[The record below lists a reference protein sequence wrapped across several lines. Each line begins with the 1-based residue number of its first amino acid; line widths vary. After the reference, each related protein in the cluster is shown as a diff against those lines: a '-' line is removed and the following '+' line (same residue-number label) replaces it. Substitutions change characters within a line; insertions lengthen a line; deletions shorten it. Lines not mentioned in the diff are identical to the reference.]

1 MNVNYFVKCRIC
13 NTFTRIRIPLG
24 YINEFPIRIHCGTCR
39 NIISGHVRIG
49 SNEPDCGINFDNVDV
64 FDEGTPR
71 YFAEVSG
78 ELPCN
83 KVENC
88 ENKNFMDYATRM
100 PGLNSIIQVG
110 FHNKDKF
117 TKNITDL
124 SNVTKRWKDIDVI
137 FNLFKNGKKEYI
149 IKLLKEL
156 NKKEYL
162 IENDIEVHREVHY
175 TFLKL
180 MKYIFVK
187 EDLKKY
193 ILNINKEISIID
205 MEQYNKLINFLDEK
219 NFLEKAYNEILDMLF
234 KFMDIL
240 PNLIPAIS
248 AMQYKC
254 INYEEQGISTCSFED
269 IKTFYIDAYEKILSL
284 IQIPICLDN
293 IKYRGEYNKFSS
305 SKNYENFIKKKKGN
319 KLKEIS
325 KEEFFSSM
333 VNFPI
338 DNKLRNAIGH
348 SEYEFDGISQ
358 NIKYI
363 PDEKQKEIVENKY
376 LIIMAMECV
385 QLMQYMVILEDLIFQ
400 LIWKKN
406 LNKGLKLKVDDVFYK
421 EIKVNEKCPCGS
433 GKKYKKCCKD

>member
-13 NTFTRIRIPLG
+13 NTLTRIRIPMG
-24 YINEFPIRIHCGTCR
+24 YIEEFPIRIHCGTCKE
-39 NIISGHVRIG
+39 IISGYVKIG
-49 SNEPDCGINFDNVDV
+49 NNIHDCSIDFTNVDV
-64 FDEGTPR
+64 FYEGKPR

-88 ENKNFMDYATRM
+88 ENKNLMDYAARM
-100 PGLNSIIQVG
+100 PGLNSMIQVG
-110 FHNKDKF
+110 FNNKDKF
-117 TKNITDL
+117 TKNIIDL
-124 SNVTKRWKDIDVI
+124 SNEINRWKDVSVV
-137 FNLFKNGKKEYI
+137 FNLFKNGKQEYI

-156 NKKEYL
+156 NKQEYL
-162 IENDIEVHREVHY
+162 IENDMEIHREVHY

-187 EDLKKY
+187 EDLQKC
-193 ILNINKEISIID
+193 ILDINKEISIID
-205 MEQYNKLINFLDEK
+205 MEQYNDLINFLD
-219 NFLEKAYNEILDMLF
+219 NNSFLEKSYNEILDMLSE
-234 KFMDIL
+234 FMDIL

-248 AMQYKC
+248 AMQYKS

-284 IQIPICLDN
+284 IHIPICLDN
-293 IKYRGEYNKFSS
+293 IKYRGEYNRFKS
-305 SKNYENFIKKKKGN
+305 SKDFDSFIKKKKGI
-319 KLKEIS
+319 KLQEIS
-325 KEEFFSSM
+325 KEEFFSSII
-333 VNFPI
+333 NFPI

-348 SEYEFDGISQ
+348 KNYEYDGITQ

-363 PDEKQKEIVENKY
+363 PDEKQKETFENKY
-376 LIIMAMECV
+376 LIVIAIECV

-406 LNKGLKLKVDDVFYK
+406 LNKGLKIKVHDIFYK
-421 EIKVNEKCPCGS
+421 DIKVNEKCPCGS

>member
-13 NTFTRIRIPLG
+13 NTITRIRIPMG
-24 YINEFPIRIHCGTCR
+24 YINQFPIRIHCGTCK
-39 NIISGHVRIG
+39 NIISGYVKIC
-49 SNEPDCGINFDNVDV
+49 SNEPDRGIKFTNVDV
-64 FDEGTPR
+64 LDEGTPS

-88 ENKNFMDYATRM
+88 QNKNLMDYAAKM

-117 TKNITDL
+117 IKNIIDL
-124 SNVTKRWKDIDVI
+124 SNEINRWKDTDVV

-162 IENDIEVHREVHY
+162 IENDIEVHREIHY

-180 MKYIFVK
+180 MQYIFVK

-205 MEQYNKLINFLDEK
+205 MEQYNNLINFLDEK
-219 NFLEKAYNEILDMLF
+219 NYLEKAYNEILDMLSE
-234 KFMDIL
+234 FMNIL

-248 AMQYKC
+248 AMQYKY
-254 INYEEQGISTCSFED
+254 INYKEQGISTCSFED
-269 IKTFYIDAYEKILSL
+269 IKTFYMDAYEKILSF
-284 IQIPICLDN
+284 IHIPICLDN
-293 IKYRGEYNKFSS
+293 IKYRGKYDKFNL
-305 SKNYENFIKKKKGN
+305 SKNFEDFMKKRKGN

-348 SEYEFDGISQ
+348 SQYEFDGITQ
-358 NIKYI
+358 NIKYV

-376 LIIMAMECV
+376 LIVMAIECV
-385 QLMQYMVILEDLIFQ
+385 QLMQYIVILEDLIFQ

-406 LNKGLKLKVDDVFYK
+406 LNKGLKLKVDDIFYK
-421 EIKVNEKCPCGS
+421 EIKVNEKCPCRKW
-433 GKKYKKCCKD
+433 KKV